1 MHGEKN
7 ISKEPR
13 ALIQLT
19 TLVSIICLPAQP
31 FFPHL
36 VESAWHLD
44 HGDPFPL
51 FSISFLRMIP
61 KGVYGTAVLDKPGL
75 TSSPVSTSY
84 DLFDCRNLLPLIET
98 QLIHLLYEDKNSF
111 YLIGA
116 WKD

>member
-1 MHGEKN
+1 MHAERN
-7 ISKEPR
+7 ISKDR

-19 TLVSIICLPAQP
+19 TLISIICLPAQP

-51 FSISFLRMIP
+51 FSISFL
-61 KGVYGTAVLDKPGL
+61 GVYGTAVLDKPGL
-75 TSSPVSTSY
+75 TSSPVSASY
-84 DLFDCRNLLPLIET
+84 DLFDHRNLLPLIAT

-111 YLIGA
+111 YLIGV